1 MRIRTF
7 KIIQVSSALLASSLL
22 SNSATTET
30 QVPSTNAKFFSVNGK
45 ALMRDESVFFSTDVG
60 NRSVQLL
67 FKPEKILS
75 VRPANG
81 TTDYVAGKDYEVDL
95 EKGVIRLLPGSAIK
109 SYNLLTDVLGDR
121 RFKNRHRDGQPF
133 FHGEG
138 DFMHSKQC
146 RVSYTYSGDSWKGKT
161 CLPKPQAE
169 KLPNITERL
178 SSKKASS
185 VLLVGDSISVGY
197 NASGFVNAA
206 PHLPAY
212 GEQVAD
218 RLKKSTGAPVDFHNI
233 SKAGAGAGWGLG
245 QMAKLTETN
254 PDLAIIA
261 FGMNDAGRLNHQ
273 GRNDG
278 YEKNT
283 RGIIEGLRKDNPKID
298 IILVANM
305 LPNKDFKP
313 YIGHFGNRDRLYK
326 LAKEFDRIAV
336 ADVMAVTE
344 ELLKRKKFSDISGNN
359 LNHPNDFLH
368 RVYAEVILTVM
379 GQ

>member
-1 MRIRTF
+1 MKTRTST
-7 KIIQVSSALLASSLL
+7 IILTMSALLASCIFCHSDSVEKKSLP
-22 SNSATTET
+22 
-30 QVPSTNAKFFSVNGK
+30 VKTNIFNITDKG
-45 ALMRDESVFFSTDVG
+45 LMQDESVFFSNDVG
-60 NRSVQLL
+60 NRSAQLL
-67 FKPEKILS
+67 FKPEKIIS

-81 TTDYVAGKDYEVDL
+81 TDVYIAGKDYEVDL
-95 EKGVIRLLPGSAIK
+95 ENGVIRLLPGSAIK
-109 SYNLLTDVLGDR
+109 SYNLLTNVLGDR

-138 DFMHSKQC
+138 DFVHSKQC
-146 RVSYTYSGDSWKGKT
+146 RVTYTYNGNSWKGKL
-161 CLPKPQAE
+161 CLPKPQVD
-169 KLPNITERL
+169 KLPNITKRL
-178 SSKKASS
+178 RDKKPSS

-212 GEQVAD
+212 GEQVAA
-218 RLKKSTGAPVDFHNI
+218 RLKKSTGSPVTFHNI

-245 QMAKLTETN
+245 QMEKLTATN

-283 RGIIEGLRKDNPKID
+283 RGLIEGLRKHNPKID

-305 LPNKDFKP
+305 LPNKAYNP
-313 YIGHFGNRDRLYK
+313 NIVHFGNPTRLYK
-326 LAKEFDRIAV
+326 LAKEFDRVVV

-344 ELLKRKKFSDISGNN
+344 EMLKRKKFSDISGNN

-368 RVYAEVILTVM
+368 RIYAEVILTVM
-379 GQ
+379 GR

>member
-1 MRIRTF
+1 MKTRKSTV
-7 KIIQVSSALLASSLL
+7 IQATSSLLISCLFYSSALAGKQVDSKNVGFFMNQSLM
-22 SNSATTET
+22 
-30 QVPSTNAKFFSVNGK
+30 Q
-45 ALMRDESVFFSTDVG
+45 DESVFFSNDVG
-60 NRSVQLL
+60 DRSAQLL
-67 FKPEKILS
+67 FKPEKIIS

-81 TTDYVAGKDYEVDL
+81 TDAYVAGKDYEVDM
-95 EKGVIRLLPGSAIK
+95 ENGVIRLLPGSAIK
-109 SYNLLTDVLGDR
+109 SYNLLTDVVGAR

-133 FHGEG
+133 LHGEG

-146 RVSYTYSGDSWKGKT
+146 RVTYTHSGYSWKGKP

-169 KLPNITERL
+169 KLPNITNQLR
-178 SSKKASS
+178 SKKPSV

-206 PHLPAY
+206 PHVPAF
-212 GEQVAD
+212 GTQVAD
-218 RLKKSTGAPVDFHNI
+218 RLKKSTGAPVTFHNI
-233 SKAGAGAGWGLG
+233 SRGGAGAGWGLG
-245 QMAKLTETN
+245 QMAKLTATH

-273 GRNDG
+273 ARNDS

-283 RGIIEGLRKDNPKID
+283 RGIIEGLRKHNPKVD

-313 YIGHFGNRDRLYK
+313 YVGHFGNRERLYK
-326 LAKEFDRIAV
+326 LAKEFDRVVV

-344 ELLKRKKFSDISGNN
+344 EMLKRKKFSDISGNN

-368 RVYAEVILTVM
+368 RVYAEVILGVM
-379 GQ
+379 GR